1 MKLLLDTHIWLWS
14 LLQPR
19 RLSLAVARALQS
31 SANELWLS
39 PISLWELIV
48 LADKGRIVLPTSAE
62 EWINK
67 ALAVKPFREA
77 PLTNEVAIETS
88 RFELP
93 HGDPADR
100 FLVAAARVFGL
111 TLVTADDR
119 LIRSKTVQILQN
131 RRPRQPK
138 STSPIN

>member
-14 LLQPR
+14 LLQPGC
-19 RLSLAVARALQS
+19 LSSRVARALQS
-31 SANELWLS
+31 SDNELWLS

-48 LADKGRIVLPTSAE
+48 LADKGRIVLPTSAA

-67 ALAVKPFREA
+67 ALTAKPLREA
-77 PLTNEVAIETS
+77 PLTNDVATETS
-88 RFELP
+88 RFALP

-100 FLVAAARVFGL
+100 FLVATARVFGL

-119 LIRSKTVQILQN
+119 LIGSKAVQILQN
-131 RRPRQPK
+131 RQPRRRN
-138 STSPIN
+138 TTGRY